1 MYLYYNRKGTK
12 NPSNTKHF
20 VRKLTKSRCPQIKY
34 ISLDIHQNIDISIII
49 IVCNTFNKHT
59 LHQITPS
66 ITQKEAV
73 SKVTDTVS

>member
-1 MYLYYNRKGTK
+1 MSELLKI
-12 NPSNTKHF
+12 
-20 VRKLTKSRCPQIKY
+20 KLIINSCVPTVASVPAIKY
-34 ISLDIHQNIDISIII
+34 TSLDIHQNIDISIII

-66 ITQKEAV
+66 ITQKETV